1 LKTATAALLLVAGLV
16 ANGCASRPS
25 IEVALVTPDFETSPV
40 SDPGDAADDAVILVG
55 LPDTA
60 VRILATNKQ
69 AGLAVYSLAGNE
81 LDFLTTGRLNNVD
94 AINIAPDRFLVAA
107 SNRTAISIDLY
118 EADLRKDSVVLVC
131 MGRTPERSVFVG
143 DTTGNVEHWVLA
155 DDLTA
160 AAPAQ
165 RVGLYRFD
173 SQTEGCVFDA
183 NDNTLYV
190 GEEDR
195 GIWAVDLA
203 SGQRRLLDSV
213 GAGFLVA
220 DVEGLDIYQG
230 DSQRLLVASSQGDN
244 TYVLYRL
251 PEGAPGEIQDFRCA
265 WGRNRWFRRHRW
277 RSGDKSTAARLPPRN
292 SGGSG
297 RVQPQ
302 TQSATEFQ
310 RCRLAENR
318 GTDSDPLTSLQV
330 G

>member
-1 LKTATAALLLVAGLV
+1 MPQTTRSSSLV
-16 ANGCASRPS
+16 CP
-25 IEVALVTPDFETSPV
+25 
-40 SDPGDAADDAVILVG
+40 
-55 LPDTA
+55 
-60 VRILATNKQ
+60 
-69 AGLAVYSLAGNE
+69 GNE

-118 EADLRKDSVVLVC
+118 EADLRKDSVVLVSRVTLDVLQPYGLC

-251 PEGAPGEIQDFRCA
+251 PEGAPLAKFRIFDAPGDGIDGSEDTDGVAVTNQPLPGYPRGILVVQDGF
-265 WGRNRWFRRHRW
+265 NRKPRARQNFKGVDW
-277 RSGDKSTAARLPPRN
+277 RKIEALIPTH
-292 SGGSG
+292 
-297 RVQPQ
+297 
-302 TQSATEFQ
+302 
-310 RCRLAENR
+310 
-318 GTDSDPLTSLQV
+318 
-330 G
+330 